1 MSLTEDERR
10 TIVRLELEESSDTYE
25 EIEILRQAKKF
36 NGAATRVY
44 YAVFHVVNALFIHD
58 GLRAVTHKGSHLQ
71 FSQYYV
77 KTGKLPIEFGRFYNN
92 LQTLRE
98 KSEYNCFYNVTE
110 QDIIDS
116 SAIAK
121 QLIEAIEKLIAN

>member
-10 TIVRLELEESSDTYE
+10 TIVRLELEKSRDTYE